1 MLCRGRI
8 YYNILECGAR
18 CTRMRGNNALECRG
32 EQYTLAL
39 AHFAIDFALPPFSSL
54 SLAMPEF
61 TPAPRLTL
69 HTFFSLSDADVTDV
83 ERGGM

>member
-1 MLCRGRI
+1 MFLF
-8 YYNILECGAR
+8 YNVLECRAR
-18 CTRMRGNNALECRG
+18 FTRMRGNNVLECRG
-32 EQYTLAL
+32 EQYT
-39 AHFAIDFALPPFSSL
+39 HCCAIDFALPPFSSL

-69 HTFFSLSDADVTDV
+69 HTFFSLSDADLTDV